1 MKRKRPSGPATPSD
15 SPAASRRKQGAAA
28 ADASTV
34 SVTVSVPGDW
44 NTSLRAAREGGKLLD
59 ATVRAG
65 GIAVRAHKVV
75 LLAHSPYLDGLF
87 TSGLAESTASSAEVD
102 GSKYGVWAIP
112 ATVDASDGQID
123 LVRRVGLVRATTRG
137 DEREFRR
144 RVAAWVG
151 RVAADM
157 AAEGST
163 EAEIAEFRKGG
174 SLFFAKIG
182 VGTKSFAFAGRAA
195 TASASRYELYFRPS
209 SDLAI
214 EVQNM
219 MFRGSEMPII
229 AYWPAADDSSSCFL
243 YYFSAGMVLASPAQ
257 FVVPAGLPTAAAP
270 KTVKAPAAVAAVVA
284 LRCLRFRTKGRTQSW
299 PGRRVAMPEEL
310 RPRHRVVVVTTSYKV
325 DALRKFD
332 HPFCGYVL
340 RPANQSRPEIR
351 RSPPDWHCASGTFFH
366 LRPK

>member
-1 MKRKRPSGPATPSD
+1 MSCWCDRLT
-15 SPAASRRKQGAAA
+15 
-28 ADASTV
+28 
-34 SVTVSVPGDW
+34 
-44 NTSLRAAREGGKLLD
+44 KLE
-59 ATVRAG
+59 
-65 GIAVRAHKVV
+65 
-75 LLAHSPYLDGLF
+75 LLSE
-87 TSGLAESTASSAEVD
+87 AEQATASSAEVD

-257 FVVPAGLPTAAAP
+257 FVIPAGLPTAAAP
-270 KTVKAPAAVAAVVA
+270 KTVKAPAAVAAVVVDGA
-284 LRCLRFRTKGRTQSW
+284 ATKTATPAVAAAACNLT
-299 PGRRVAMPEEL
+299 PGDTSGVHNWEDFVELLTKFEEL
-310 RPRHRVVVVTTSYKV
+310 FEDIAQCVVVQNETQVAIDAMVTPENLAKLS
-325 DALRKFD
+325 ALGVHFPSDGSTDEDKAKHLFTAFDEDFD
-332 HPFCGYVL
+332 HDELAAGHTKHKGEWPCSYCITYCHIVCVCV
-340 RPANQSRPEIR
+340 
-351 RSPPDWHCASGTFFH
+351 CAHF
-366 LRPK
+366 